1 VADQNKRHLD
11 SVRWH
16 IVGSSPWPNLE
27 MPWQKYRSLESE
39 RCCVYSQAECI
50 ALLHLSQAIHLNT
63 HTTSPTTPPPSPLR
77 TLRIPPTVLPNT

>member
-1 VADQNKRHLD
+1 VADQNKRLLD